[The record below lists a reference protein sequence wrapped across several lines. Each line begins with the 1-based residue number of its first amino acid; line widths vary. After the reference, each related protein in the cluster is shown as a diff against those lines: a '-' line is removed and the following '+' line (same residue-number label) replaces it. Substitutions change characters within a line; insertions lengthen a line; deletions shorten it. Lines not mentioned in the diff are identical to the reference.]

1 MKMKRTLLLI
11 GGLLVLLSIGCRQ
24 GAAVVDPLPGPK
36 EAFGTISGTVR
47 GPAGTSSIEGRTVE
61 VINLDT
67 DERQQTNTSNAGGF
81 TFKVKPGK
89 YRVQVALAE
98 GETIIKGPGSMNVN
112 RSDADAH
119 ADFIIGAVRLLRPRA
134 FAPTNDPSLGPPI
147 G

>member
-24 GAAVVDPLPGPK
+24 RAAVDAFPGPP
-36 EAFGTISGTVR
+36 EAFGTITGTVR
-47 GPAGTSSIEGRTVE
+47 GPEASSSIEGRTVE
-61 VINLDT
+61 VVNLDAG
-67 DERQQTNTSNAGGF
+67 ERQQTNTSHAGGF
-81 TFKVKPGK
+81 TFKVKPGT
-89 YRVQVALAE
+89 YRVRLALADS
-98 GETIIKGPGSMNVN
+98 ETLIKGPGRMNVN
-112 RSDADAH
+112 RAVDAH